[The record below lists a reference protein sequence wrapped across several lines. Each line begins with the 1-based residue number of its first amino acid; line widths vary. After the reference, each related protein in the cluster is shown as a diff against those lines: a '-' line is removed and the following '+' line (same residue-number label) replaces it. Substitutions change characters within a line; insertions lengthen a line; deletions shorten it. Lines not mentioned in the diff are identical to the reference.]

1 MGTVLEAIGLS
12 RAYPGHDGSPVDAV
26 RDVTIHVD
34 EGEVVGLVGRSGCG
48 KSTLVMMLAGLLPAT
63 AGEVRYRGEL
73 LPRRVRKSRYRRA
86 VQMVFQD
93 PFSSLSPTWPIG
105 RAVQEVM
112 AVHRTVPAGDRRK
125 EMERLLESVGIPAAR
140 AGERPASFSGGERQR
155 IAIARALAA
164 NPEVVLCDEPV
175 TALDVSIR
183 GQILNLLA
191 DINRERGVAFLF
203 VAHDLAVVR
212 RFCSRVYVMEA
223 GRIVEEG
230 MVETVFAQPGSLAAR
245 ELIAAIPELPENP
258 AR

>member
-1 MGTVLEAIGLS
+1 MGAVLESLGLS
-12 RAYPGHDGSPVDAV
+12 RAYAGRGESLVHAV
-26 RDVTIHVD
+26 RDVSISVGD
-34 EGEVVGLVGRSGCG
+34 GEVVGLVGRSGCG
-48 KSTLVMMLAGLLPAT
+48 KSTLVMMLAGLLTPSG
-63 AGEVRYRGEL
+63 GEVRYRGNP
-73 LPRRVRKSRYRRA
+73 LPRRVRRSRYRRA

-105 RAVQEVM
+105 RAIEEVL
-112 AVHRTVPAGDRRK
+112 AVHRVVRAADRRR

-140 AGERPASFSGGERQR
+140 ADERPISFSGGERQR

-183 GQILNLLA
+183 GQILNLLV

-212 RFCSRVYVMEA
+212 RFCSRIYVMDA

-230 MVETVFAQPGSLAAR
+230 TVGAVFAQPQSSAAR
-245 ELIAAIPELPENP
+245 ELIAAIPELPEDSSP
-258 AR
+258 